1 MEQELNEL
9 KNRLD
14 ELEILISD
22 STPDSE
28 EKIEEEFYAIKAKID
43 EFQDYPFRDK
53 EERLFQKMSKQLNQ
67 IKNDLDL
74 YDEESELDMMF
85 PNRHDD
91 DFDEDSY
98 SNMFED

>member
-14 ELEILISD
+14 ELEILISN
-22 STPDSE
+22 PDSE
-28 EKIEEEFYAIKAKID
+28 EEIEERFYFIKAKID
-43 EFQDYPFRDK
+43 EFQDYPFREK
-53 EERLFQKMSKQLNQ
+53 EEQLLRKMSKKLNQ

-74 YDEESELDMMF
+74 YDEEAELDMMF

-91 DFDEDSY
+91 DFDSY
-98 SNMFED
+98 SNMFEG

>member
-1 MEQELNEL
+1 MKQDLYEL
-9 KNRLD
+9 KSKLD
-14 ELEILISD
+14 DLEILISN

-28 EKIEEEFYAIKAKID
+28 EEIEEGFYAIKAKID
-43 EFQDYPFRDK
+43 EFQDYPFGEK
-53 EERLFQKMSKQLNQ
+53 EEQLFQKISKQFNR

-74 YDEESELDMMF
+74 FDEESELDMMF

-98 SNMFED
+98 SNMFEG